1 MIRLVLA
8 QEPADFDEKVRKPG
22 LRALDEMVGNQVV
35 RTAGKKFNI
44 VAARKEDIKGS
55 DFPAYWTEALPDLM
69 KSYGRLCAYTSFYI
83 HKVTGSGSVD
93 HSVAKTKDW
102 QLAYEWTNY
111 RLICSL
117 MNSRKGVKN
126 LLDPIVVQDEW
137 FELEFVGFQ
146 VLPRPGLDGPLASII
161 QFTIDELGLNETACI
176 EVRTEYAEEHWEDQS
191 VRSWQRLLER
201 CPFVAREM
209 ERQGR
214 KQGPL

>member
-1 MIRLVLA
+1 MIRLTLA
-8 QEPADFDEKVRKPG
+8 KEPTEFDDQVRKPG
-22 LRALDEMVGNQVV
+22 LRALDEMVGNPVA
-35 RTAGKKFNI
+35 RAAGKKFKV

-55 DFPAYWTEALPDLM
+55 DFPAYWTEALPELL

-83 HKVTGSGSVD
+83 HKVTGSPSVD

-102 QLAYEWTNY
+102 RYAYEWTNY

-126 LLDPIVVQDEW
+126 LLDPIAIQDEW

-146 VLPRPGLDGPLASII
+146 VVPRPGLDGPLVNII
-161 QFTIDELGLNETACI
+161 QFTIDELGLNERACI
-176 EVRTEYAEEHWEDQS
+176 EVRTEYAEVHWEDQTA
-191 VRSWQRLLER
+191 RSWDRLSKQ

-214 KQGPL
+214 KQSPR